1 MPTGR
6 DTGLWRGLSLAIV
19 PESLRQTAAT
29 LTGAGAKMM
38 KKAAWKD
45 RQARYRRRVQSR
57 GTKPKSR
64 NRARAA
70 ADDRAV

>member
-29 LTGAGAKMM
+29 LTGARAKMM

-45 RQARYRRRVQSR
+45 R
-57 GTKPKSR
+57 
-64 NRARAA
+64 RAR
-70 ADDRAV
+70 